1 MLKIDTA
8 KKVVIVGDAS
18 VDIIVQYPIFL
29 NEKRTNVEY
38 RTPYL
43 IGGGTA
49 ANTAVA
55 LARLGIQTSFVGT
68 VGNDQY
74 GRYIV
79 DDFKKEGV
87 GMENLTIDNDVNTV
101 GVFAFVDEHGERYLW
116 GWPRTKQSFKKLELE
131 NVNFDLI
138 KDADWIHST
147 GMVFVDDT
155 SARSTILSIFK
166 YANENGIRT
175 SFDLNLR
182 VNGGKI
188 DEAYR
193 ESILSIAALSNV
205 ILGSAEE
212 EIFCL
217 GNHAN
222 WMDTARDLAQENR
235 IVIARLGSNGSMA
248 FTTDEEF
255 YSDAFTVDVVDT
267 IGAGDVYNAGFIA
280 AQISGYSL
288 QKSLDWGNAVS
299 GFTVAKE
306 GARSS
311 PTLDNLASFTDF
323 HGRNIS

>member
-1 MLKIDTA
+1 MLSINTS

-29 NEKRTNVEY
+29 NDKRTNVEY

-55 LARLGIQTSFVGT
+55 LSRLGIDTSFIGT

-74 GRYIV
+74 GRYII
-79 DDFKKEGV
+79 DDFNKEHV
-87 GMENLTIDNDVNTV
+87 GIENLTVDNDVNTV

-131 NVNFDLI
+131 NVDFNLI
-138 KDADWIHST
+138 RDADWIHST

-166 YANENGIRT
+166 FAKENGIKT

-182 VNGGKI
+182 VNNGKI
-188 DEAYR
+188 DEDYR
-193 ESILSIAALSNV
+193 NSILSIVELSNV
-205 ILGSAEE
+205 VLGSAEE
-212 EIFCL
+212 EIFYL
-217 GNHAN
+217 GNHAD
-222 WMDTARDLAQENR
+222 WIGTARDLAQDNR

-248 FTTDEEF
+248 FTSNEEF
-255 YSDAFTVDVVDT
+255 YADAFSVDVVDT

-280 AQISGYSL
+280 AQISGHSI
-288 QKSLDWGNAVS
+288 QESTEWGNALS
-299 GFTVAKE
+299 GYTVAKE

-311 PTLDNLASFTDF
+311 PTIENLESFVNL
-323 HGRNIS
+323 HGRKIS

>member
-1 MLKIDTA
+1 MLKIEPS

-29 NEKRTNVEY
+29 NDKRTNVEY

-55 LARLGIQTSFVGT
+55 LARLGVDTSFVGT

-79 DDFKKEGV
+79 DDFVKEHV
-87 GMENLTIDNDVNTV
+87 GIKNLTIDNDVNTV
-101 GVFAFVDEHGERYLW
+101 GVFAFVDEYGERYLW

-131 NVNFDLI
+131 KVDFDLI
-138 KDADWIHST
+138 KGADWIHST

-166 YANENGIRT
+166 FANENRIKT

-182 VNGGKI
+182 VNDGKI
-188 DEAYR
+188 EEEYR
-193 ESILSIAALSNV
+193 DSILSIVERSNV

-222 WMDTARDLAQENR
+222 WIDTARDLTQENR

-248 FTTDEEF
+248 FTADEEF
-255 YSDAFTVDVVDT
+255 YSDAFPVDVVDT

-280 AQISGYSL
+280 AQISGYSI
-288 QKSLDWGNAVS
+288 QKSIEWGNAVS
-299 GFTVAKE
+299 GYTVARE

-311 PTLDNLASFTDF
+311 PTIENLESFINL
-323 HGRNIS
+323 HGRKIS